1 VLEVAIGRLPAA
13 ARAATAMDI
22 QKAVWA
28 AVRRWK
34 FPKLKDADKP
44 IAYVVFVPVSM
55 SPQ

>member
-1 VLEVAIGRLPAA
+1 MLEVAIGRLPAA